1 MNVQAEKY
9 KLIEW
14 ITSLEDISVIKL
26 LKSIQRKNTMSHP
39 EFSQE
44 EKQLILQFLE
54 QSEIDILNGN
64 VHSHDQVMEEVR
76 ERYGIKK

>member
-14 ITSLEDISVIKL
+14 ITSLEDISVLKL
-26 LKSIQRKNTMSHP
+26 LKSIQQKNTMIHP

-54 QSEIDILNGN
+54 QSESDILKGN
-64 VHSHDQVMEEVR
+64 VYPHNQVMKEVR